1 MQISKIYEGI
11 LSSLDAYMD
20 QDTRHLYTHVHKGK
34 KSSVKVNYRAPGTD
48 SAKQF
53 PIVLVD
59 EAMANKCDDPS
70 VLKFN
75 PMVESYLA
83 KGQSEVQ
90 KRLVFDASNAVMVR
104 LVEVFVSMVYMVTN
118 TEAHEGLTG
127 ELYEL
132 LKGIPSPKDGKAA
145 EKFISYMNTV
155 MKKHT
160 GVKGRNALCRYQ
172 QQSNVKIGDK
182 THIRVTA
189 LITPYLDKLN
199 ADQPAGIKPPNKD
212 VGKMIR
218 LVATRLKEYLDV
230 VSTWDGRNAPYFM
243 SLLECHAEVIRR
255 LNKLGKLLDLEMGVN
270 FNADWYTED
279 LETKLQDLYVKELN
293 VEFPANQG
301 EMKEQAA
308 APVVNEA
315 PVSTIQTTTPVTT
328 APTPAPAAPQPTQP
342 KSTTLAEVPKTSG
355 PIKLEGRNNMA
366 IQTRTEVLAQAHAP
380 VSEYQSGFAK
390 SSAATNTEQTVAVS
404 QPAATAP
411 SQSATAPV
419 LKEAPSA
426 APAGSHA
433 PVLKEAMVHVQDA
446 NGAYLYN
453 RDNSPYKLASSDIPR
468 DPFLQEKQTNGALI
482 FNSDGTPSLYKATLA
497 SGAPANSYHAAP
509 TTAPANPY
517 HAAPV
522 QSGPY
527 NPYHAANQ
535 QNGPAGFGHTAA
547 AYGTAP
553 QMPTIILMMRNG
565 QQVQAQFDANG
576 NAMGEYFTS
585 AGQPVT
591 HFSQIAHLV
600 GGAAA
605 PATGYCQPNA
615 YGQPQQ
621 TGGFQFGQQT
631 TAPSYSHF

>member
-1 MQISKIYEGI
+1 MQISKVYEGI
-11 LSSLDAYMD
+11 LSSLDTYME
-20 QDTRHLYTHVHKGK
+20 QDTRQLYTHVHKGK
-34 KSSVKVNYRAPGTD
+34 KSTVKVNYRAPGTEA
-48 SAKQF
+48 AKQF

-104 LVEVFVSMVYMVTN
+104 MVEVFVSMVYLITN

-132 LKGIPSPKDGKAA
+132 VKGIPSPKDGKAA
-145 EKFISYMNTV
+145 EKYISYMNTV

-172 QQSNVKIGDK
+172 QQANVKIGDK

-218 LVATRLKEYLDV
+218 LVAERLKGYLDV

-243 SLLECHAEVIRR
+243 SLLECHAEVVRR
-255 LNKLGKLLDLEMGVN
+255 LNKLGKLLDLDMGVN
-270 FNADWYTED
+270 FNADWFSDD

-315 PVSTIQTTTPVTT
+315 PVQTTQTT
-328 APTPAPAAPQPTQP
+328 APVSTAPVAAVPQPTQP
-342 KSTTLAEVPKTSG
+342 KSNPAETPKTFG

-366 IQTRTEVLAQAHAP
+366 IQTRTEVLAQTHAP

-390 SSAATNTEQTVAVS
+390 SSAATNTEQTVAVA
-404 QPAATAP
+404 QPAAAAP
-411 SQSATAPV
+411 SQSTSAPV

-426 APAGSHA
+426 APTSSHA

-446 NGAYLYN
+446 NGTYLYN
-453 RDNSPYKLASSDIPR
+453 RDNSPYKLAQSDIPR
-468 DPFLQEKQTNGALI
+468 DPFLQEKQSNGALI

-497 SGAPANSYHAAP
+497 SGAH
-509 TTAPANPY
+509 TNPY
-517 HAAPV
+517 HAAPAATPANPYNAAPV
-522 QSGPY
+522 QAGPY
-527 NPYHAANQ
+527 NPYHASNQ
-535 QNGPAGFGHTAA
+535 QNGPVGFGHTAA

-565 QQVQAQFDANG
+565 QQVQAQFDVNG

-585 AGQPVT
+585 TGQPVT

-600 GGAAA
+600 GGATA
-605 PATGYCQPNA
+605 PASGYCQPSG

-631 TAPSYSHF
+631 AASSYSHF